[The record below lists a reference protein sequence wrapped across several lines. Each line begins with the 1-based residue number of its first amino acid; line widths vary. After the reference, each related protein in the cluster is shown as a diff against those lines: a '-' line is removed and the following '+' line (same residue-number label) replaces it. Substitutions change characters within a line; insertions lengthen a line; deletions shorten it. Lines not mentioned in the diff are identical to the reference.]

1 MRSKIEME
9 FKERLKELRKRR
21 GLSQV
26 VLAERLGLSKS
37 TIGAYETGDITPSLD
52 ALNLLAD
59 FFNVDI
65 NYLLGK
71 EDGSTYYLDPEA
83 AEIANEIYNRKD
95 LRMLFDT
102 TRKISKEDL
111 QFIVRMVEGLKKDA
125 NDDGA

>member
-125 NDDGA
+125 DDDGA

>member
-1 MRSKIEME
+1 ME

-102 TRKISKEDL
+102 TRNISKEDL

-125 NDDGA
+125 SDDGT

>member
-102 TRKISKEDL
+102 TRKISEEDL

-125 NDDGA
+125 DDDGA

>member
-83 AEIANEIYNRKD
+83 AEIANEIYNRED

-102 TRKISKEDL
+102 TRNISKEDL
-111 QFIVRMVEGLKKDA
+111 QFIVRMVEGLQKKD
-125 NDDGA
+125 DDGA

>member
-1 MRSKIEME
+1 ME

>member
-111 QFIVRMVEGLKKDA
+111 QFIVRMVEGLQKKD
-125 NDDGA
+125 DDGA